1 MSQGMLRPFGR
12 TRNTLAA
19 YLYILPALFFLALFL
34 LWPTLY
40 SLVLSV
46 QRWDFL
52 SPNRPFVGL
61 ENYRALLTSSEF
73 SNSLRVTLLYVAA
86 SVPLRI
92 SLALLL
98 AHLVLKETRLNR
110 LLRGV
115 YFLPVVSSSVA
126 ISLVWRY
133 LFNTDAGLVNA
144 AVTALGGQKVPWLL
158 DPQAALWAVIV
169 VSVWQSLGYDVLLF
183 IAGLQA
189 IPEEYREAARL
200 DGASPWR
207 VFRHVTW
214 PLLSPTTFFI
224 LVISVIGS
232 FQVFS
237 IVNVM
242 TGGGPAN
249 GTDVLVNLLYRRAF
263 VYFDIGRASALAV
276 VLLFI
281 LLALTFLQFRLAGRR
296 VHYG

>member
-1 MSQGMLRPFGR
+1 MLRPFGR